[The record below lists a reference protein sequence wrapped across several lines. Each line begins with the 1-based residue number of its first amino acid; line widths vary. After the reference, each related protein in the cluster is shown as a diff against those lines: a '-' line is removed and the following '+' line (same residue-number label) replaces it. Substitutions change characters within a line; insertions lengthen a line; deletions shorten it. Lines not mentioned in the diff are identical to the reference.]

1 MKNRELGKHYIREW
15 RLHRKL
21 SLRKLADR
29 MEVEPGIPL
38 TSHANID
45 RIEKG
50 VQPYSQEI
58 LEALAV
64 ALEVTVLDLLSV
76 DPTKNGE
83 IVDLLNALKPED
95 RERAVRM
102 LKSLLAA

>member
-29 MEVEPGIPL
+29 MEVEPGVPL

-50 VQPYSQEI
+50 VQPYTQEI
-58 LEALAV
+58 LEAIAA

-76 DPTKNGE
+76 NPAKNGE
-83 IVDLLNALKPED
+83 IVDLLNALSPENK
-95 RERAVRM
+95 EAAMKM

>member
-29 MEVEPGIPL
+29 MEVEPGVPL

-58 LEALAV
+58 LEAIAV
-64 ALEVTVLDLLSV
+64 ALDVTVLDLLSV
-76 DPTKNGE
+76 NPAKNGE
-83 IVDLLNALKPED
+83 IVDLLNALSPENK
-95 RERAVRM
+95 EAAMKM

>member
-1 MKNRELGKHYIREW
+1 MKNRELGKHYIKEW

-29 MEVEPGIPL
+29 METEPGVPL

-58 LEALAV
+58 LEAIAV
-64 ALEVTVLDLLSV
+64 ALDVSVTDLLSIN
-76 DPTKNGE
+76 PTKNAE
-83 IVDLLNALKPED
+83 IVDLLNAMPDKTKET
-95 RERAVRM
+95 AFKM
-102 LKSLLAA
+102 LKSLIAA

>member
-29 MEVEPGIPL
+29 MEVEPGVPL

-50 VQPYSQEI
+50 VQPYTQEI
-58 LEALAV
+58 LEAIAV
-64 ALEVTVLDLLSV
+64 ALDVTVLDLLSV
-76 DPTKNGE
+76 NPAKNGE
-83 IVDLLNALKPED
+83 IVDLLNALSPENK
-95 RERAVRM
+95 EAAMKM